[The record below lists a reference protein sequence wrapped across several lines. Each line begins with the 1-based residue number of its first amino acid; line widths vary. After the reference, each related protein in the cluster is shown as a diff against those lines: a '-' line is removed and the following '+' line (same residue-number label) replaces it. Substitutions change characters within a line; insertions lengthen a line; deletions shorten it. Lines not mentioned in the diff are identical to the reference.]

1 LLGEDDCMD
10 AKPSRRV
17 HQGSNT
23 VLGLDTSMR
32 GAVAYRP
39 IGQMPRRQD
48 CRKRLVQTAL
58 KLFASRGYHNTSI
71 ADILRE
77 SSCTRGTL
85 YYYFSSKEELG
96 YAVIDETLRLVL
108 EQGAGSH
115 LQIDEHPIDR
125 LLWVVDSLPNVTK
138 SEGPALS
145 ATDIAVRM
153 ASVHEGFRKRLSP
166 KLDTMLKQGEENT
179 RRGVADGQIAD
190 SVDPVQLVHLVAT
203 ICAGIQ
209 MSSLLWEREVIGE
222 NAKRWLKDYLNSL
235 RT

>member
-1 LLGEDDCMD
+1 M
-10 AKPSRRV
+10 
-17 HQGSNT
+17 
-23 VLGLDTSMR
+23 LGLDTSVS
-32 GAVAYRP
+32 GVVAYRP
-39 IGQMPRRQD
+39 VGDMLCCPDPKTTLI
-48 CRKRLVQTAL
+48 QTAL
-58 KLFASRGYHNTSI
+58 KLFASRGYYHTSI
-71 ADILRE
+71 TDILRE
-77 SSCTRGTL
+77 SGCKRGTL

-96 YAVIDETLRLVL
+96 YAAIDETLRLIL

-166 KLDTMLKQGEENT
+166 KLDAMLKQGEENT
-179 RRGVADGQIAD
+179 RRGVADGQIAN

-222 NAKRWLKDYLNSL
+222 DAKRWLKDYLNSL
-235 RT
+235 RK

>member
-1 LLGEDDCMD
+1 M
-10 AKPSRRV
+10 
-17 HQGSNT
+17 T
-23 VLGLDTSMR
+23 
-32 GAVAYRP
+32 
-39 IGQMPRRQD
+39 RRQD
-48 CRKRLVQTAL
+48 PRQRLVETAL
-58 KLFASRGYHNTSI
+58 KLFASQGYHATGI

-77 SSCTRGTL
+77 SGCKRGSL
-85 YYYFSSKEELG
+85 YHYFSSKEELG
-96 YAVIDETLRLVL
+96 YAAIDETMRLIL

-153 ASVHEGFRKRLSP
+153 ASVHESFRKRLSP
-166 KLDTMLKQGEENT
+166 KLDAMMKPAEENT
-179 RRGVADGQIAD
+179 RRGVANGQIAD

-222 NAKRWLKDYLNSL
+222 DAKRWLKDYLNSL
-235 RT
+235 RK